1 MGKQA
6 DSQNPPH
13 PCPSPYHPYPTRPT
27 PAFPHT
33 ISPLQPI
40 SHCTHQ
46 NLRPQPIHS
55 VPVPSHPCKVTTPNH
70 SSSSNPALP
79 QDQPTGPH
87 VISPVQACVQ
97 LKKSCVYKQGPCPI
111 LLPRILCFHCL
122 LGLVFMRSYHT
133 THDSFLQW
141 HWIINGE
148 VA

>member
-46 NLRPQPIHS
+46 ISDHNPPTPFLCHLTLARSPPLIIPVLPTQPS
-55 VPVPSHPCKVTTPNH
+55 RK
-70 SSSSNPALP
+70 
-79 QDQPTGPH
+79 
-87 VISPVQACVQ
+87 ISPPATLSPCHFTRASVCAAEKILCVQARPLPYLATKDSMLSLFTRV
-97 LKKSCVYKQGPCPI
+97 GFHAI
-111 LLPRILCFHCL
+111 LP
-122 LGLVFMRSYHT
+122 Y
-133 THDSFLQW
+133 DS
-141 HWIINGE
+141 
-148 VA
+148 